1 MRLLLL
7 TILVGCSTPDIK
19 VENDDK
25 VDSVI
30 KQSQKNFFSADSV
43 SRQSDSLI
51 NKKVTKAVE
60 QITTLKQEVKI
71 LKQENNA
78 LKVKLDDATDD
89 GKPFQLLPVSSSK
102 NDR

>member
-78 LKVKLDDATDD
+78 LKVKLDDATDG

>member
-7 TILVGCSTPDIK
+7 TILVGCSTPDTK